1 MKDLSEVGRPP
12 ELSGAGLLLRPLRA
26 ADKAAV
32 VQACNDRQVERWCFR
47 IPYPYHDEDF
57 DAFLAIARRSWH
69 RERSANWVVA
79 DAGSRKLLGMISL
92 DVKELR
98 QSGEIGYWT
107 APWARGRH
115 VMSAAARLVRD
126 WAVADLGLERLEL
139 TTDVDNVASQRTA
152 ESIGFRR
159 EGIMRGYLTCRGVRR
174 DSVLYGL
181 LPADEP

>member
-1 MKDLSEVGRPP
+1 MKDLSEIKRPP
-12 ELSGAGLLLRPLRA
+12 ELTGDRLLLRPLRA
-26 ADKAAV
+26 ADKTAV
-32 VQACNDRQVERWCFR
+32 VRACNDREVERWCFR

-57 DAFLAIARRSWH
+57 DASLAITRRAWR
-69 RERSANWVVA
+69 RERCAHWVVA
-79 DAGSRKLLGMISL
+79 DARSRKLLGMISL
-92 DVKELR
+92 DVEELR

-126 WAVADLGLERLEL
+126 WALADLGLDRLEL

-159 EGIMRGYLTCRGVRR
+159 EGVMRGYLTCRGVRR
-174 DSVLYGL
+174 DCVLYGL
-181 LPADEP
+181 LPGDTR

>member
-1 MKDLSEVGRPP
+1 MKDLGEIKRPP
-12 ELSGAGLLLRPLRA
+12 ELIGDRLLLRPPQA

-32 VQACNDRQVERWCFR
+32 VQACNDCEVERWCFR
-47 IPYPYHDEDF
+47 IACPYRDEDF
-57 DAFLAIARRSWH
+57 DAFLGTARRSWH
-69 RERSANWVVA
+69 RERCAHWVVA

-92 DVKELR
+92 DIEQLR

-107 APWARGRH
+107 APRARDRH

-126 WAVADLGLERLEL
+126 WAFADLELERLEL

-159 EGIMRGYLTCRGVRR
+159 EGIMRGYLTSRGVRR
-174 DSVLYGL
+174 DCVLYGL
-181 LPADEP
+181 LPADER